1 MSWSM
6 SDGFGSHDAHANT
19 PLRNRIAWEPRTL
32 RTCRL
37 GENSLELHKYRQVQP
52 VLDFAQVWGPQPY

>member
-6 SDGFGSHDAHANT
+6 SDGFGSHDTHANT

-32 RTCRL
+32 RACRL

-52 VLDFAQVWGPQPY
+52 VLDFA